1 MINKKNIVLITAYT
15 LPALVIG
22 VLIMFTTSW
31 YILYALDRPVSLFSI
46 KALYQY
52 NSVYYLLRLIPLLT
66 TIGGILLAL
75 KYLKEKKR
83 QALLDEKNRS
93 TVASVMKFVQE
104 ISKDE
109 LDRPLESSHLPEEL
123 RNAMEEMR
131 QHLLIVNQKEQ
142 DRTKISSTIA
152 EINALLR
159 PLNELHHLGDEVIRF
174 LVNTIESAV
183 QGAFYIVSEQDGAGD
198 EGKKSEQIIKLI
210 SVYAYGR
217 KKHFQ
222 SESSFTDGI
231 VGQAVLEKDIIHL
244 TEIPDHYISITSGL
258 IGHQKPVSILILPL
272 INSDAVNGVVEFAS
286 VSRFSELQIRLLKE
300 MGEIISRTISSVRSH
315 EKTVHL
321 LQKSEKM
328 SSELGE
334 QKKQLMQNAQEMIA
348 TQEQLEKANTTLG
361 QQMEEVRTT
370 NQKTQII
377 LENSLEIIFIYSADK
392 KTTYVSPSIL
402 PVLGYFPDDI
412 TGRKCT
418 ENIHPLDTE
427 KFEQFLSEII
437 SFPEK
442 KHALQYRYFTKKGD
456 ILWMEAIGKNSPSE
470 LIEGI
475 VMNARDISEQKKAEK
490 EQRIRAKMQ
499 ALSENSPDIIIRIDI
514 FSRCTYVNP
523 AIEKLTGMK
532 IADFINKPLA
542 NIGLDESVVNYF
554 KNMLEEVS
562 QTNSKRTDEM
572 IFPNENEEMI
582 LEVSAMPEFYDNGD
596 IESVLFVCHDIT
608 KARKREE
615 IISKKNKSI
624 QDSINYAYYIQSSL
638 MPTEAKLQS
647 IIPNSFMLYM
657 PKDIVS
663 GDYPFLYRDKD
674 NVYIGAMDCTGHG
687 VPGALMSIIGH
698 FLQNEIIY
706 DDCEED
712 AGQILTKLH
721 KNVVSSLR
729 QEDEDSKINDG
740 MDAAF
745 CKIDLKTKTLNFA
758 GAHRPLYYVK
768 EGQLTEIRGDK
779 YPVGSTQY
787 SNRKDFANHAI
798 DITPGDAFYLT
809 TDGFADQY
817 GGPDGKRKFMS
828 GRVNL
833 LIKENTHLS
842 IFQMGKL
849 FKDTHFDWKGDVGQ
863 LDDILVIGLKF

>member
-1 MINKKNIVLITAYT
+1 MIERKNILPLLVFLVSGVMTGLLVMLIASWSVLH
-15 LPALVIG
+15 
-22 VLIMFTTSW
+22 
-31 YILYALDRPVSLFSI
+31 ALDKPFSLMSLRS
-46 KALYQY
+46 LYQY
-52 NSVYYLLRLIPLLT
+52 DSIYYLLRLIPFLFAIVALLP
-66 TIGGILLAL
+66 AR
-75 KYLKEKKR
+75 KFLKEK
-83 QALLDEKNRS
+83 EKTDRLNEQNKK
-93 TVASVMKFVQE
+93 TVSSVMQFVQE
-104 ISKDE
+104 ISNDKLNHTSEALSLPGE
-109 LDRPLESSHLPEEL
+109 LKE
-123 RNAMEEMR
+123 AMEEMR
-131 QHLLIVNQKEQ
+131 QHLLVVSEKEKESN
-142 DRTKISSTIA
+142 KISSTIA
-152 EINALLR
+152 EINELLR
-159 PLNELHHLGDEVIRF
+159 PINELKQLADEVTRF
-174 LVNTIESAV
+174 LVNIIESAV
-183 QGAFYIVSEQDGAGD
+183 QGAFYIVAEREKGVKETEQTLL
-198 EGKKSEQIIKLI
+198 LI
-210 SVYAYGR
+210 SVYAYDR
-217 KKHFQ
+217 KKHLQ
-222 SESSFTDGI
+222 TESRFSDGI
-231 VGQAVLEKDIIHL
+231 IGQAALEKDIIHL
-244 TEIPDHYISITSGL
+244 TEIPDDYVSITSGL
-258 IGHQKPVSILILPL
+258 TGHKKPGSILVLPL
-272 INSDAVNGVVEFAS
+272 VNNEEVNGVIELAS
-286 VSRFSELQIRLLKE
+286 VSRFSETQIRLISEL
-300 MGEIISRTISSVRSH
+300 GEIIARSISSVKAH
-315 EKTVHL
+315 EKTIHL
-321 LQKSEKM
+321 LKSSEKM
-328 SSELGE
+328 SAELGE

-348 TQEQLEKANTTLG
+348 TQEQLEKANITLG
-361 QQMEEVRTT
+361 QQMQEVRTT
-370 NQKTQII
+370 NQKTHII
-377 LENSLEIIFIYSADK
+377 LENSLEIIFIYNAAK

-412 TGRKCT
+412 TGKKCT

-427 KFEQFLSEII
+427 RFEQFLSEII

-442 KHALQYRYFTKKGD
+442 RHSLQYRYFTKNGD
-456 ILWMEAIGKNSPSE
+456 ILWMEAIGKNSPSD

-532 IADFINKPLA
+532 IEDFIDKPLA
-542 NIGLDESVVNYF
+542 NVGLDESVVSFF
-554 KNMLEEVS
+554 KKTLEEVS
-562 QTNSKRTDEM
+562 QTHKKKTDEM
-572 IFPNENEEMI
+572 IFPNDDEEMI
-582 LEVSAMPEFYDNGD
+582 LEVSAMPEFYENGD

-608 KARKREE
+608 TARKREE
-615 IISKKNKSI
+615 VISKKNKSI

-638 MPTEAKLQS
+638 MPTEANLQS
-647 IIPNSFMLYM
+647 VIPNSFMLYL

-663 GDYPFLYRDKD
+663 GDYPFFYRDKD
-674 NVYIGAMDCTGHG
+674 TVYIGAMDCTGHG

-706 DDCEED
+706 DDCPED

-768 EGQLTEIRGDK
+768 NGQFTEIRGDK

-787 SNRKDFANHAI
+787 TNRKDFTNHTI

-817 GGPDGKRKFMS
+817 GGPDGKKKFLS

-849 FKDTHFDWKGDVGQ
+849 FKKTHDDWRGDVGQ
-863 LDDILVIGLKF
+863 LDDILVIGMKF